1 MAVQKSRRSILS
13 LKSWL
18 FTPATK
24 ADRFGRAAEVHA
36 DALIIDLEDAVALSD
51 KQKARTAALQYLE
64 QPAGSRLPG
73 ALRINAPVTRTGIE
87 DLHSLLE
94 SSAAL
99 DYIIL
104 PKCDSPAFISMVR
117 VLLDQAAKKTE
128 IIALIESAKGVE
140 ALPDIVKSDVKPVG
154 LLFGAA
160 DMAADLGAKTT
171 WETLFF
177 VRSRIL
183 QVAASA
189 GVVVV
194 DSPFFDIA
202 DLEGL
207 KRETKAAEDLGFH
220 GKAAIHPK
228 QISIIN
234 EGFTPSAE
242 EVARARQILTVNQQG
257 VGSVD
262 HQMVDEAVARK
273 ARLVL
278 ERAGISTADLVTW

>member
-1 MAVQKSRRSILS
+1 MAVHKSRRSILS

-94 SSAAL
+94 SSAAP

-104 PKCDSPAFISMVR
+104 PKCDSPAFTRMVR

-234 EGFTPSAE
+234 EVFTPSAE

>member
-1 MAVQKSRRSILS
+1 MPVPKARRSILS
-13 LKSWL
+13 LKIWL

-24 ADRFGRAAEVHA
+24 ADRLGRAAEVHA

-64 QPAGSRLPG
+64 QPAESRLPG

-234 EGFTPSAE
+234 EVFTPSAE

-278 ERAGISTADLVTW
+278 ERAGISTADLAT

>member
-1 MAVQKSRRSILS
+1 MAVHTLHRSILS

-51 KQKARTAALQYLE
+51 KQKARTAGLQYLQQQAE
-64 QPAGSRLPG
+64 GRLPC

-94 SSAAL
+94 SSAAP
-99 DYIIL
+99 DYIGL
-104 PKCDSPAFISMVR
+104 PKRDAPGFISMVR
-117 VLLDQAAKKTE
+117 SLLDQAAKQTE

-140 ALPDIVKSDVKPVG
+140 ALPDIVKSDVRPVA
-154 LLFGAA
+154 LLFAA
-160 DMAADLGAKTT
+160 A
-171 WETLFF
+171 
-177 VRSRIL
+177 
-183 QVAASA
+183 
-189 GVVVV
+189 
-194 DSPFFDIA
+194 
-202 DLEGL
+202 
-207 KRETKAAEDLGFH
+207 DLGFH

-228 QISIIN
+228 QIPIIN
-234 EGFTPSAE
+234 EVFVPSAE
-242 EVARARQILTVNQQG
+242 EVANARQILAVNQQG

-273 ARLVL
+273 ARLTL
-278 ERAGISTADLVTW
+278 ERAATASATLVTR